1 MEGRRGLIP
10 ARPRHAQ
17 PQRAGR
23 GVRHRGHR
31 QAHLRLHD
39 GQRPPA
45 RRVQDPRL
53 RGGSG
58 QPGFGRGRPRRV
70 EGVRAGRPM
79 AGRHGTGPRLGST
92 GQDQRRAV
100 HHLPED
106 HRARHLPHRPVRPG
120 RLQERHGPV
129 RHQTAALR
137 LGRQRD
143 HHLPGPA
150 RTRPRAQARG
160 PQRPRAPPGRRIR
173 LPGHRLRHRPAAL
186 RRARRPRRVR
196 PGHPHLLRHRL
207 LPLGHRLRADPHRTG
222 RRGHHQRRQ
231 ARRRRAGEEPRPRQ
245 GDQRHHRD
253 RHEGRGER
261 HLRRQHHQDRH
272 RLPRQRPGAR
282 HGRPQRRQ
290 RGRQPR
296 PGGRGPQ
303 HHRHRRPAGP
313 LRALGRVHHRIR
325 AHPRRAA
332 LRPPRQRLRLAVA
345 ARQRP
350 GLARGQLRR
359 HRHPGGRRRRMED
372 HRHPR
377 LAHPRRARPVVLGLQ
392 RLPPGPQDPRVD
404 EHRDRAP
411 DPRQHRHGRA
421 LRRRRGVGPARG
433 QRPQGPRGRQL
444 RGRPLLRLRPGRRQ
458 VGRQP
463 RPGARPAVRRHDARL
478 GPLRGLRARRVRRQ
492 RARPHRRR
500 LPHVLR
506 PAPVQHRDD
515 GVPGQGSPLG
525 ARQGPLREERD
536 RLGRRA
542 P

>member
-1 MEGRRGLIP
+1 MGHLRGARRRIRPQRAHRSPHRRRHRPQRRRRHVLDHQMEGRRGLIP

-31 QAHLRLHD
+31 QTHLRLHD

-143 HHLPGPA
+143 HHLPCPA

-196 PGHPHLLRHRL
+196 PGRPPSPR
-207 LPLGHRLRADPHRTG
+207 GSAPHR
-222 RRGHHQRRQ
+222 
-231 ARRRRAGEEPRPRQ
+231 APRP
-245 GDQRHHRD
+245 
-253 RHEGRGER
+253 
-261 HLRRQHHQDRH
+261 
-272 RLPRQRPGAR
+272 PSTAPSPTAT
-282 HGRPQRRQ
+282 
-290 RGRQPR
+290 
-296 PGGRGPQ
+296 GG
-303 HHRHRRPAGP
+303 
-313 LRALGRVHHRIR
+313 
-325 AHPRRAA
+325 
-332 LRPPRQRLRLAVA
+332 
-345 ARQRP
+345 
-350 GLARGQLRR
+350 
-359 HRHPGGRRRRMED
+359 
-372 HRHPR
+372 
-377 LAHPRRARPVVLGLQ
+377 
-392 RLPPGPQDPRVD
+392 
-404 EHRDRAP
+404 
-411 DPRQHRHGRA
+411 
-421 LRRRRGVGPARG
+421 
-433 QRPQGPRGRQL
+433 
-444 RGRPLLRLRPGRRQ
+444 
-458 VGRQP
+458 
-463 RPGARPAVRRHDARL
+463 
-478 GPLRGLRARRVRRQ
+478 
-492 RARPHRRR
+492 
-500 LPHVLR
+500 
-506 PAPVQHRDD
+506 
-515 GVPGQGSPLG
+515 
-525 ARQGPLREERD
+525 
-536 RLGRRA
+536 
-542 P
+542 